1 MIWKNRKG
9 ACRDILRYSSGV
21 HNRGSRLIV
30 PRNSGRNRSRCS
42 YQRIYTE
49 QVEWRDAATGK
60 LLAASDYFSGMS
72 TGALPEPGYG
82 GLLYYM
88 TLNGHIMALQVLPK
102 PTNPTN
108 ATSSSTITSA
118 PSENSIS
125 TK

>member
-1 MIWKNRKG
+1 MQRHSQIFVRRAQSWKPSD
-9 ACRDILRYSSGV
+9 CT
-21 HNRGSRLIV
+21 
-30 PRNSGRNRSRCS
+30 RNSGRNRSRCS

-88 TLNGHIMALQVLPK
+88 ALNGHIMALQVLPK